1 MSIFEN
7 ITYNKVVTSVS
18 IVTALAVP
26 SIATDI
32 YPSTSSISTY
42 SYDKSINYSVT
53 KQSTID
59 NSNIKND
66 IEMLK
71 LLEIDELNNVL
82 KLIFNTSIAKTWL
95 PANNILNKSC
105 LFVTVDRQED
115 LMKNYE
121 DFELELY
128 LALEEKIN
136 KSNFFDMIAL
146 I

>member
-1 MSIFEN
+1 MSIFDN
-7 ITYNKVVTSVS
+7 ITYNKVATSVS
-18 IVTALAVP
+18 IVTALTVP

-42 SYDKSINYSVT
+42 NYDKSINYSVT

-71 LLEIDELNNVL
+71 LLEIDELNNIL
-82 KLIFNTSIAKTWL
+82 KLIFNTSISETWL

-105 LFVTVDRQED
+105 LFVTVERQED